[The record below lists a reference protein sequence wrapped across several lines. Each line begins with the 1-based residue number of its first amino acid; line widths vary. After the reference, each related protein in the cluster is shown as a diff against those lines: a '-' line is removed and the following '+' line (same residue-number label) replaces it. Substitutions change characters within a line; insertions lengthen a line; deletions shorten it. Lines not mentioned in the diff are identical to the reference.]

1 MERWQNRI
9 AVVTGASSGI
19 GAVLSRQLVA
29 AGIVVVAL
37 ARRLERLEQLLEQLP
52 DAERSRL
59 HIRQCD
65 VTSLESVEAAFNWI
79 EAELGGADIL
89 VNNAGKLA
97 GGQLVTMPLDTVQQV
112 LQTNVMGVV
121 YCTQRTFQSLRKRKA
136 PGHVVLINSIV
147 GHYLFNPLPGSLQ
160 ELNMYP
166 ATKHALTAMTE
177 LFRQEFRDLKT
188 HIKVTSIS
196 PGLVDTDMVP
206 QAYKRLPMLQP
217 EDVANAIMYALA
229 TPPHVQVH
237 ELTIKPMGEPF

>member
-1 MERWQNRI
+1 MTALGMERWQNRI

-121 YCTQRTFQSLRKRKA
+121 YCTQRTFQSLRKRKT

-166 ATKHALTAMTE
+166 ATKHALTALTE

-188 HIKVTSIS
+188 HIKVTVSS
-196 PGLVDTDMVP
+196 
-206 QAYKRLPMLQP
+206 
-217 EDVANAIMYALA
+217 
-229 TPPHVQVH
+229 
-237 ELTIKPMGEPF
+237 